1 MRNLTIIFIAFVF
14 NQTANASFFRDAC
27 RHIEGPQSLL
37 NEAQIHELKKDH
49 RVVEHESM
57 QTLAT
62 QEYERLMAEFFF
74 ELCKVPYQHRKL
86 VKRRGLETHLVAGS
100 ITQHP
105 FIQSLPNGPR
115 GHATDW
121 TPVPGAASTS
131 RSAPTVINIKS
142 LYANHGSKNLV
153 IHEFGHVLDQFFN
166 TYDNALFD
174 ISPSPTFVEL
184 SKDSPWLQIYGAFL
198 VPYHKEN
205 PEEHFAELYARWY
218 GSEESRAELRAL
230 IPGIEAFFDS
240 LLLP

>member
-1 MRNLTIIFIAFVF
+1 MRNLTITLIGFVF
-14 NQTANASFFRDAC
+14 AQNASASFFRDAC
-27 RHIEGPQSLL
+27 RHLEDPNSVL
-37 NEAQIHELKKDH
+37 NEVQIRELKKDN
-49 RVVEHESM
+49 RVVEHESIKSL
-57 QTLAT
+57 TT
-62 QEYERLMAEFFF
+62 QEYSKYIGDFFT
-74 ELCKVPYQHRKL
+74 ELCKVPYAHRKL

-100 ITQHP
+100 ISLHP
-105 FIQSLPNGPR
+105 YIQSLTVGPR
-115 GHATDW
+115 GHTTNWD
-121 TPVPGAASTS
+121 PIPGVAAVSKQGPS
-131 RSAPTVINIKS
+131 VINIKS

-166 TYDNALFD
+166 AYDNTFFD

-184 SKDSPWLQIYGAFL
+184 SKDSPWMQIYGAFL

-218 GSEESRAELRAL
+218 GAEESRAQIRAL